1 MTNDNDN
8 QTVRR
13 HRAKL
18 VFMLAQLRDEIDD
31 IIRGLNKGTLTDSS
45 ARDAATTQLL
55 AMLAQLQTT
64 GTKLVST

>member
-18 VFMLAQLRDEIDD
+18 AFMLAQLRDEIDD
-31 IIRGLNKGTLTDSS
+31 IIRGLNKGTLTHSS

-64 GTKLVST
+64 GTKSE